1 MIISQKLKFLSNS
14 IYAIRYNS
22 LLYLKIIGKFAI
34 IKEIIIFFKGRDDY
48 CD

>member
-1 MIISQKLKFLSNS
+1 MIISQKLKFLSLS
-14 IYAIRYNS
+14 IYAIRHNF
-22 LLYLKIIGKFAI
+22 LFYLKIIGKFVI